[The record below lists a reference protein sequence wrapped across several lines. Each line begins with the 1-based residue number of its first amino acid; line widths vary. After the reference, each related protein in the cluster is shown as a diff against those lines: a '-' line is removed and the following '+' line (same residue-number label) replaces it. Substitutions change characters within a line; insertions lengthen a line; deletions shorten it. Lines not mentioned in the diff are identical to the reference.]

1 MLQFISGRLI
11 SFWNLFIYVN
21 NSQYYLYKIDPP
33 SEYDE
38 VDEEVIYSQA
48 SPNMVEVEVYR
59 DFDWELDRF
68 VEYRFPIKNK

>member
-1 MLQFISGRLI
+1 MQSMKNKNI
-11 SFWNLFIYVN
+11 
-21 NSQYYLYKIDPP
+21 QYANGKIDPL

-68 VEYRFPIKNK
+68 VEYRDSQLKINSKSN